1 MFEINGVSYDN
12 YIVEKKYSVNDTEEY
27 GGTEYRDGWWKRHR
41 TIVRHS
47 ISGSVTLAFPNAN
60 AYNNFVD
67 HMQANGSEDNAY
79 GVELYV
85 NNLNQTKTIW
95 AYLTV
100 TTRTA
105 IATREYS
112 YAPVFFNVTIKIEE
126 R

>member
-12 YIVEKKYSVNDTEEY
+12 YIVENKYSVNDTEEY
-27 GGTEYRDGWWKRHR
+27 GGTEYRDGWWKKHR
-41 TIVRHS
+41 TVVRHV
-47 ISGSVTLAFPNAN
+47 INGSVTLAFPNAN

-67 HMQANGSEDNAY
+67 HMQANMEAEGAY

-85 NNLNQTKTIW
+85 NNLNQIKSIW

-100 TTRTA
+100 TTKTA
-105 IATREYS
+105 ITTREYDH
-112 YAPVFFNVTIKIEE
+112 APVFFSVTIKIEE